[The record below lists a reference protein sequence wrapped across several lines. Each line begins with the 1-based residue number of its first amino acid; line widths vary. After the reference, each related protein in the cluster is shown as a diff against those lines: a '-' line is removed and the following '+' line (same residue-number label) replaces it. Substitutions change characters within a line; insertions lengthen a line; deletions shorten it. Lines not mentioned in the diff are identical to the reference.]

1 MFWRNTK
8 QQELA
13 LAIATLTARVEVLER
28 PVPVVIIFSVTAAG
42 LPAGTHPAHARSAGV
57 ARAPQRDRTRF
68 VKFFNTGKGYAF
80 IEKEGGG
87 EIFVHI
93 SAVTEG
99 VELLPG
105 QRVQFVERPSRKNDG
120 RLEARDVL
128 IV

>member
-1 MFWRNTK
+1 MTTGRGYGFITK
-8 QQELA
+8 
-13 LAIATLTARVEVLER
+13 
-28 PVPVVIIFSVTAAG
+28 
-42 LPAGTHPAHARSAGV
+42 
-57 ARAPQRDRTRF
+57 DD
-68 VKFFNTGKGYAF
+68 
-80 IEKEGGG
+80 GG

-99 VELLPG
+99 VEPAPG